1 MYNVG
6 QLVWLRQA
14 GKLVNAVIIDIDATF
29 ITLKVN
35 YKKGK
40 GIDIKINKNSKDIIN
55 PNGTNISG
63 FDFGN
68 DFMRI

>member
-14 GKLVNAVIIDIDATF
+14 GKLVNAVVIDIDATF

-40 GIDIKINKNSKDIIN
+40 GIDIKINKNSRDIIN
-55 PNGTNISG
+55 PSGTNISG

>member
-14 GKLVNAVIIDIDATF
+14 GKLVNAVVISIDATF

-63 FDFGN
+63 FDFNN

>member
-14 GKLVNAVIIDIDATF
+14 GKLVNAIVIDIDAKF

-40 GIDIKINKNSKDIIN
+40 GIDIKINKNSRDIIN
-55 PNGTNISG
+55 PSGTNISG